1 MKKALFIILILSK
14 LFIGNVLAHTDH
26 YKNIKSIE
34 MEIFKDQKYIGY
46 TNFKFKKEG
55 KYFEVKSI
63 TDFKVKL
70 MGINI
75 FSIFS
80 ESLEKYE
87 DDQLTYFKSETKQND
102 KRKFV
107 ELFFDTSKNEF
118 NINGSSFKGFANK
131 NNIVGNWWNHKLLQS
146 ESQISPLSGSI
157 KPQTIEFIKRET
169 IELYGEK
176 IEVEKFKLKSKNP
189 NTPKDKKLDFDV
201 WYDKK
206 RALIVKIAYKRL
218 GDWEYRL
225 KKVN

>member
-1 MKKALFIILILSK
+1 
-14 LFIGNVLAHTDH
+14 
-26 YKNIKSIE
+26 
-34 MEIFKDQKYIGY
+34 
-46 TNFKFKKEG
+46 
-55 KYFEVKSI
+55 
-63 TDFKVKL
+63 

-118 NINGSSFKGFANK
+118 NINGSSFKGFADK

-189 NTPKDKKLDFDV
+189 NTPKDKKLDFDI

-225 KKVN
+225 KKVNQ